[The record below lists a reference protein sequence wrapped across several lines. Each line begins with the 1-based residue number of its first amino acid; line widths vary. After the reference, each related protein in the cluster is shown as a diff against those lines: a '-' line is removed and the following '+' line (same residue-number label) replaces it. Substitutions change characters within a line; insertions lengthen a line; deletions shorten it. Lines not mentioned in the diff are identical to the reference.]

1 MKSTLA
7 VPYVSGAN
15 SISPYASKKS
25 IRSTVSND
33 HTLNNRGLHSLGVGA
48 NAVVIGAT
56 GGIGS
61 AFVAKLERLESV
73 SRVFQMSRSPPPNVE
88 PSRWHHIDLE
98 DEPSIAAAATAAGNT
113 VDELHLVIVATGIL
127 HDRSGLRPEKSWRSL
142 ETQSLE
148 KTFRINAIGPA
159 LVAKNFLPKLAKR
172 RKAVFAAM
180 SARVGSI
187 DDNRLGGWHG
197 YRASKA
203 ALNMLIKTLAIEL
216 AMRNPSALCVGLHPG
231 TVDTGLSKP
240 FQQNVP
246 SESLLSPAR
255 SAAAL
260 LDVIDNLHPKD
271 SGGVFAWD
279 GTRIPP

>member
-1 MKSTLA
+1 
-7 VPYVSGAN
+7 
-15 SISPYASKKS
+15 
-25 IRSTVSND
+25 
-33 HTLNNRGLHSLGVGA
+33 
-48 NAVVIGAT
+48 
-56 GGIGS
+56 
-61 AFVAKLERLESV
+61 
-73 SRVFQMSRSPPPNVE
+73 
-88 PSRWHHIDLE
+88 
-98 DEPSIAAAATAAGNT
+98 
-113 VDELHLVIVATGIL
+113 
-127 HDRSGLRPEKSWRSL
+127 
-142 ETQSLE
+142 
-148 KTFRINAIGPA
+148 
-159 LVAKNFLPKLAKR
+159 
-172 RKAVFAAM
+172 M

-240 FQQNVP
+240 FQRNVP